1 MTLRGYLVVFFVIA
15 IIAAFFFT
23 SPLLRDIFFT
33 VAEDVG
39 SLAGGN
45 IGLAMAVFL
54 ALAALSAM
62 FSPFSSA
69 PLIPIAVALWGFWP
83 SAILLMCGWL
93 LGDAISYFIGY
104 YAGHP
109 LLREFI
115 SDEKARMYEKRI
127 LSRMTFSRAL
137 LIRFALP
144 AEVGYAFGLIKYNFP
159 IYMFVTILAEVPF
172 AYATVKASD
181 AFLNV
186 NPMLFTTWIGALVLV
201 IGIAYYF
208 FSKIRGRIS

>member
-1 MTLRGYLVVFFVIA
+1 MTMRGYLIVFFLIA
-15 IIAAFFFT
+15 IIAGFFFT
-23 SPLLRDIFFT
+23 SPLLRDIFFAIT
-33 VAEDVG
+33 EDIG
-39 SLAGGN
+39 SFAGGN

-62 FSPFSSA
+62 FSPFSST
-69 PLIPIAVALWGFWP
+69 PLIPVAVSLFGFWP
-83 SAILLMCGWL
+83 SAILLICGWL
-93 LGDAISYFIGY
+93 LGDIVSYVIGY

-115 SDEKARMYEKRI
+115 SDEKARMYERRI

-137 LIRFALP
+137 LIRLALP
-144 AEVGYAFGLIKYNFP
+144 AEVGYAFGLIKYNFG

-181 AFLNV
+181 ALLNV
-186 NPMLFTTWIGALVLV
+186 NPLLFAAWIGALVVV
-201 IGIAYYF
+201 IGVSYHF
-208 FSKIRGRIS
+208 FSKIRRRIS